1 MKRPVIIGVAGG
13 SGSGKTTV
21 ARNICERFS
30 DSVALIEQDAYYKD
44 QSHLPM
50 EERIKTNYD
59 HPLAFDH
66 ELLISHIEELIRGRP
81 IQKPVYDYT
90 RHTRSPEK
98 VTVHPKDVII
108 LEGILLLEEERLREL
123 MDIKA
128 FVDTDADVRILRR
141 LERDVKSRGRSLDSV
156 IQQYL
161 TVVRPMHLQFI
172 EPSKRYAD
180 LIIPEGG
187 YNQVA
192 VNLLI
197 NQIQTIVSK
206 EQTGSHNAPAQSGD
220 GNPL

>member
-1 MKRPVIIGVAGG
+1 MKPIIIGVAGG

-50 EERIKTNYD
+50 GERIKTNYD
-59 HPLAFDH
+59 HPLAFDTD
-66 ELLISHIEELIRGRP
+66 LLLDHLDKLLKREP
-81 IQKPVYDYT
+81 IQKPVYDYSQ
-90 RHTRSPEK
+90 HTRAPKS
-98 VTVHPKDVII
+98 VTVEPKDVII
-108 LEGILLLEEERLREL
+108 LEGILILEDERLRDR
-123 MDIKA
+123 MDIKV

-141 LERDVKSRGRSLDSV
+141 LERDMKNRGRTLDSV

-192 VNLLI
+192 VNLLV
-197 NQIQTIVSK
+197 NQIQTILLR
-206 EQTGSHNAPAQSGD
+206 N
-220 GNPL
+220 N

>member
-1 MKRPVIIGVAGG
+1 MKPVIIIGVAGG

-30 DSVALIEQDAYYKD
+30 NSVALIEQDAYYKD

-50 EERIKTNYD
+50 EERVKTNYD
-59 HPLAFDH
+59 HPLAFDNERLIQH
-66 ELLISHIEELIRGRP
+66 LHQLLRRES
-81 IQKPVYDYT
+81 IQKPVYDYSL
-90 RHTRSPEK
+90 HTRAPQT
-98 VTVHPKDVII
+98 VTVNPKDVII
-108 LEGILLLEEERLREL
+108 VEGILILEDEGLREM
-123 MDIKA
+123 MDIKV

-141 LERDVKSRGRSLDSV
+141 LERDMKTRGRSLDSV

-161 TVVRPMHLQFI
+161 TVVRPMHQQFI

-192 VNLLI
+192 VELLV
-197 NQIQTIVSK
+197 NQIRTIL
-206 EQTGSHNAPAQSGD
+206 SHSPRRFH
-220 GNPL
+220 